1 MYIYIAQ
8 CTDENKPLFSTRS
21 FIFTSDTVGQL
32 IRSTMFS
39 FIAEPGEVVSMKLY
53 ITEDKQKYNIVP
65 FTFVANTELQKID
78 DTYSIQFTANGDYY
92 CCPTLY
98 VKEKNK

>member
-8 CTDENKPLFSTRS
+8 CTENKTLFSTRS
-21 FIFTSDTVGQL
+21 FIFASPNMGQL

-39 FIAEPGEVVSMKLY
+39 FIAEHGEIIKMKLF
-53 ITEDKQKYNIVP
+53 ITEDKQKYDIIP
-65 FTFVANTELQKID
+65 FDFVANTSLQKID
-78 DTYSIQFTANGDYY
+78 NTYSIQFTANDEYY

-98 VKEKNK
+98 IQEKNNK

>member
-8 CTDENKPLFSTRS
+8 CTDKPLFSTRS
-21 FIFTSDTVGQL
+21 FIFTSPTVGQL

-39 FIAEPGEVVSMKLY
+39 FIAEPGEVISMRLY
-53 ITEDKQKYNIVP
+53 ITEDKQRYTILP
-65 FTFVANTELQKID
+65 FFFVANTELQKID
-78 DTYSIQFTANGDYY
+78 DTYSIQFTANDDYY

-98 VKEKNK
+98 IKK